1 MLLMFDFQC
10 CMTQGKNALIIWAS
24 TTLVHVTVICCHKL
38 INFHTHI
45 SSLKTSLFLIAK
57 SCFFKRHIARSQN
70 LCFTLW
76 GPAKLQQAS
85 PWILVL
91 SSIWLVS
98 YTLLNMYV
106 LFMGTTCFYH
116 LKLSQQVCHTEI
128 LNPFQYFFLP
138 QE

>member
-1 MLLMFDFQC
+1 MLLMFDFPC
-10 CMTQGKNALIIWAS
+10 SMTQGKNALIILAS
-24 TTLVHVTVICCHKL
+24 TTLIYVIVICHHKL

-45 SSLKTSLFLIAK
+45 SSLKTSLFLITE

-85 PWILVL
+85 LWIPVL

-98 YTLLNMYV
+98 YTLLNLYV
-106 LFMGTTCFYH
+106 LFMVTICFYH
-116 LKLSQQVCHTEI
+116 LKLSQQVFPIEI
-128 LNPFQYFFLP
+128 LNPLQYFFLP